1 MHIWAAQQGVE
12 RLKVPTYIQPV
23 VVQRTKNVTLKDQS
37 GEAGAGFE
45 KYRRKNMSTITYGR
59 ETVRTGRPA
68 APVGFM
74 GRVRSFLAKSRAER
88 QLASL
93 DDRMLADI
101 GLKRSEIASKVWG
114 N

>member
-1 MHIWAAQQGVE
+1 
-12 RLKVPTYIQPV
+12 
-23 VVQRTKNVTLKDQS
+23 
-37 GEAGAGFE
+37 
-45 KYRRKNMSTITYGR
+45 
-59 ETVRTGRPA
+59 
-68 APVGFM
+68 M

-88 QLASL
+88 QLAAL